1 MMDVALAPPP
11 LASQTAPA
19 RAALI
24 TLSHLAKTFGR
35 HVAVTDVDLDL
46 AEGECI
52 GLVGHNGAG
61 KSTLIKLML
70 GLFRPTSGSV
80 RVLGADP
87 AGNAAA
93 PSRGA
98 LGYLPENVA
107 FQPSMTGI
115 ETLSFY
121 ARLKRQSARA
131 VPELLGRVGLAASGR
146 RRVGTYSKG
155 MCQRL
160 GLAQALLGDPRALL
174 LDEPTS
180 GLDPAARQDLY
191 AIMRGLRNDGA
202 CVLISSHA
210 LAELEGQADRVVV
223 MSRGRKVADGTLATL
238 RQLAGIR
245 PLLRMRMDGTDRDCA
260 RSTPIAHRNAD
271 DVADREKR
279 AAQCHGRHNQD
290 GEGTPGCRIG
300 VAAKPQRE
308 TCRTEA
314 NDRGEC
320 QNGEMSRKSGCWRS
334 RHGS

>member
-1 MMDVALAPPP
+1 MTDVDLAPPP
-11 LASQTAPA
+11 AVIRTAPA

-24 TLSHLAKTFGR
+24 TVSHLGKTFGR
-35 HVAVTDVDLDL
+35 HVAVDDVDLTL

-80 RVLGADP
+80 CVLGADP
-87 AGNAAA
+87 AGSAAA
-93 PSRGA
+93 ASRTA

-107 FQPSMTGI
+107 FQPSMTGT

-121 ARLKRQSARA
+121 ARLKRQSVHV
-131 VPELLGRVGLAASGR
+131 VPELLDRVGLAAVGH

-160 GLAQALLGDPRALL
+160 GLAQALLGHPRALL

-191 AIMRGLRNDGA
+191 AIMRGLRDDGA

-210 LAELEGQADRVVV
+210 LTELEGQADRVVV
-223 MSRGRKVADGTLATL
+223 LSRGRKVADGTLSTL
-238 RQLAGIR
+238 RLLAGIR
-245 PLLRMRMDGTDRDCA
+245 PLLRMRLVCGRVVETACDEAALPGLL
-260 RSTPIAHRNAD
+260 RSLPPGATNIEVVRPSLD
-271 DVADREKR
+271 DIYAAFLRREDL
-279 AAQCHGRHNQD
+279 A
-290 GEGTPGCRIG
+290 
-300 VAAKPQRE
+300 
-308 TCRTEA
+308 
-314 NDRGEC
+314 
-320 QNGEMSRKSGCWRS
+320 
-334 RHGS
+334 

>member
-1 MMDVALAPPP
+1 MTDIAVAEPLQRSRPAPER
-11 LASQTAPA
+11 T
-19 RAALI
+19 ALI
-24 TLSHLAKTFGR
+24 TLSHVGKTFGQ
-35 HVAVTDVDLDL
+35 HLAVDDVDLTL
-46 AEGECI
+46 AAGECI

-70 GLFRPTSGSV
+70 GLFRPTAGSV

-87 AGNAAA
+87 AGSAAA
-93 PSRGA
+93 PSRAA

-121 ARLKRQSARA
+121 ARLKRQPVRV
-131 VPELLGRVGLAASGR
+131 VPALLERVGLGSVGR

-160 GLAQALLGDPRALL
+160 GLAQALLGNPRALL

-191 AIMRGLRNDGA
+191 AIMRGLRDDGA

-223 MSRGRKVADGTLATL
+223 MSHGRKVADGTLSTL
-238 RQLAGIR
+238 RRLAGIR
-245 PLLRMRMDGTDRDCA
+245 PLLRMRPDGTNVVETACDEAALPALLRTVPTCA
-260 RSTPIAHRNAD
+260 TDIEIVRPSLD
-271 DVADREKR
+271 DIY
-279 AAQCHGRHNQD
+279 AAFLR
-290 GEGTPGCRIG
+290 
-300 VAAKPQRE
+300 
-308 TCRTEA
+308 
-314 NDRGEC
+314 RGDLT
-320 QNGEMSRKSGCWRS
+320 
-334 RHGS
+334 

>member
-1 MMDVALAPPP
+1 MTDVAVAPPP
-11 LASQTAPA
+11 PVIATPPA
-19 RAALI
+19 GAGLIALSR
-24 TLSHLAKTFGR
+24 LGKTFGR
-35 HVAVTDVDLDL
+35 HVAVQDVDLTL
-46 AEGECI
+46 AESECI

-70 GLFRPTSGSV
+70 GLFRPTAGSV

-87 AGNAAA
+87 AEGAAA
-93 PSRGA
+93 RWRAA

-107 FQPSMTGI
+107 FQRSMTGI

-121 ARLKRQSARA
+121 ARLKRQPMRV
-131 VPELLGRVGLAASGR
+131 VPALLERVGLGAAGR

-160 GLAQALLGDPRALL
+160 GLAQALLGRPRALL

-191 AIMRGLRNDGA
+191 AIMRDLRDNGA

-223 MSRGRKVADGTLATL
+223 MRHGRKVADGTLSTL

-245 PLLRMRMDGTDRDCA
+245 PLLRMRQANGRVVETSCEEAALPGLLRTLPSCATDIEIVRP
-260 RSTPIAHRNAD
+260 SLD
-271 DVADREKR
+271 DIY
-279 AAQCHGRHNQD
+279 AAFLRQED
-290 GEGTPGCRIG
+290 T
-300 VAAKPQRE
+300 A
-308 TCRTEA
+308 
-314 NDRGEC
+314 
-320 QNGEMSRKSGCWRS
+320 
-334 RHGS
+334 

>member
-1 MMDVALAPPP
+1 MTDVALAPPQ

-19 RAALI
+19 RIALI
-24 TLSHLAKTFGR
+24 TLSHLGKTFGR
-35 HVAVTDVDLDL
+35 HVAVDDVDLDL

-87 AGNAAA
+87 AGSAAA
-93 PSRGA
+93 PSRAA

-121 ARLKRQSARA
+121 ARLKRQSVRV
-131 VPELLGRVGLAASGR
+131 VPELLDRVGLAAVGR

-160 GLAQALLGDPRALL
+160 GLAQALLGNPRALL

-191 AIMRGLRNDGA
+191 AIMRGLRDDGA

-223 MSRGRKVADGTLATL
+223 MSRGRKVADGTLSTL

-245 PLLRMRMDGTDRDCA
+245 PLLRMQRDGGRIVETACDEAALPGLLRTLPPGA
-260 RSTPIAHRNAD
+260 TGIEIVRPSLD
-271 DVADREKR
+271 DIY
-279 AAQCHGRHNQD
+279 AAFLRQED
-290 GEGTPGCRIG
+290 L
-300 VAAKPQRE
+300 A
-308 TCRTEA
+308 
-314 NDRGEC
+314 
-320 QNGEMSRKSGCWRS
+320 
-334 RHGS
+334 

>member
-11 LASQTAPA
+11 LEGRAPLS
-19 RAALI
+19 RIGII
-24 TLSHLAKTFGR
+24 TLSHIDKTFGR
-35 HVAVTDVDLDL
+35 HTAVTDVDLDL
-46 AEGECI
+46 AEGECV

-87 AGNAAA
+87 AASASA
-93 PSRGA
+93 PSRAA

-121 ARLKRQSARA
+121 ARLKRQSACV
-131 VPELLGRVGLAASGR
+131 VPELLDRVGLAAFGR

-160 GLAQALLGDPRALL
+160 GLAQALLGNPRALL

-191 AIMRGLRNDGA
+191 AIMRGLRDDGA

-245 PLLRMRMDGTDRDCA
+245 PLLRMRMDGGRVVETACDDSDAARPAAHTAARRDRYRD
-260 RSTPIAHRNAD
+260 SP
-271 DVADREKR
+271 
-279 AAQCHGRHNQD
+279 
-290 GEGTPGCRIG
+290 
-300 VAAKPQRE
+300 PQP
-308 TCRTEA
+308 
-314 NDRGEC
+314 
-320 QNGEMSRKSGCWRS
+320 
-334 RHGS
+334 

>member
-1 MMDVALAPPP
+1 MTDVALAAPP
-11 LASQTAPA
+11 LESRAAPA
-19 RAALI
+19 RVGII
-24 TLSHLAKTFGR
+24 TLSHLGKTFGR
-35 HVAVTDVDLDL
+35 HVAVDDVDLDL

-70 GLFRPTSGSV
+70 GLFLPTSGSV

-87 AGNAAA
+87 AGSAAA
-93 PSRGA
+93 PSRAA

-121 ARLKRQSARA
+121 ARLKRQPVRV
-131 VPELLGRVGLAASGR
+131 VPDLLDRVGLAAVGR

-160 GLAQALLGDPRALL
+160 GLAQALLGNPRALL

-191 AIMRGLRNDGA
+191 AIMRGLRDDGA

-223 MSRGRKVADGTLATL
+223 MSRGRKVADGTLSTL

-245 PLLRMRMDGTDRDCA
+245 PLLRMRLNGGRIVETACDEAALPSLLAHAAARRDRY
-260 RSTPIAHRNAD
+260 R
-271 DVADREKR
+271 DRPS
-279 AAQCHGRHNQD
+279 Q
-290 GEGTPGCRIG
+290 P
-300 VAAKPQRE
+300 
-308 TCRTEA
+308 
-314 NDRGEC
+314 
-320 QNGEMSRKSGCWRS
+320 
-334 RHGS
+334 